1 MRNLNEILNEGI
13 FDKNVAGREDDL
25 IRGWLDRYNIKPTN
39 CSEVSIDVDEKS
51 KTIKFSDSK
60 YPNRDT
66 NELSIF
72 GDKQP
77 FEGFIPGWK
86 FVDKD
91 GKDVSSWKL
100 HGHIKSLKDAP
111 AMDIISVYT
120 DAVIDP
126 TVYKDI
132 TSQVKKLKE
141 MYFYSGNNGQFDSLD
156 LTELKIQ
163 VRLLYIGDMGPGSV
177 IKFNPD
183 LRVDTL
189 QFGYGCIKN
198 SNYDG
203 AVVKNLPIVKTLSFK
218 AADFDSIR
226 EMIEGLEDTG
236 KSNFKSV
243 VISCRDCNNEEKEAI
258 KALLQGQDTGF
269 SGFGDVIKKIKEINS
284 HQNLDDPTK
293 DLFGCPLNVGDVV
306 LIADT
311 ANPRYPSILDV
322 YKGVTSG
329 GRIKTD
335 SRSQVPPRNIIKI
348 NNPAILKL
356 LK

>member
-1 MRNLNEILNEGI
+1 MKTLQESL
-13 FDKNVAGREDDL
+13 FDKNVVGREDDL

-39 CSEVSIDVDEKS
+39 ISEMSIEVDEKS

-60 YPNRDT
+60 YPNRDL

-86 FVDKD
+86 FVNKD
-91 GKDVSSWKL
+91 GEDISTWKL

-111 AMDIISVYT
+111 TMDIISVYT

-132 TSQVKKLKE
+132 SSQFKKLKE
-141 MYFYSGNNGQFDSLD
+141 MYFYSKDSSVFDGLD
-156 LTELKIQ
+156 LTELKTQ
-163 VRLLYIGDMGPGSV
+163 VRLLYIGDVADGGV
-177 IKFNPD
+177 IRFNPD
-183 LRVDTL
+183 LKVETL
-189 QFGYGCIKN
+189 QIGYGTIDA
-198 SNYDG
+198 S
-203 AVVKNLPIVKTLSFK
+203 VKNLPIVKTLSFK
-218 AADFDSIR
+218 SADFSSIR
-226 EMIEGLEDTG
+226 KMIEGLEDVG

-269 SGFGDVIKKIKEINS
+269 AGFDDIIKKIQNFNS

-293 DLFGCPLNVGDVV
+293 DLFGCPLQIGDVL

-311 ANPRYPSILDV
+311 VNPKYPSILDI

-329 GRIKTD
+329 GRIKTN
-335 SRSQVPPRNIIKI
+335 SRSQVPPRNIIKL
-348 NNPAILKL
+348 NNPKL
-356 LK
+356 LELLK

>member
-13 FDKNVAGREDDL
+13 FDKNVASREDDL
-25 IRGWLDRYNIKPTN
+25 IRSWLEMYNIKPTDY
-39 CSEVSIDVDEKS
+39 SELSIEVDEKS

-60 YPNRDT
+60 YPNRNI

-86 FVDKD
+86 FVNPE
-91 GKDVSSWKL
+91 GKDVLSWNL
-100 HGHIKSLKDAP
+100 HGHIKSFKEAP

-120 DAVIDP
+120 DAVVDSS
-126 TVYKDI
+126 VYKDI
-132 TSQVKKLKE
+132 SSQFKKLKE
-141 MYFYSGNNGQFDSLD
+141 MYFYSGNNSIFDGLD
-156 LTELKIQ
+156 LTELKTQ
-163 VRLLYIGDMGPGSV
+163 VRLLYIGDIKIGST
-177 IKFNPD
+177 IKFNQD

-189 QFGYGCIKN
+189 QFGYGVE
-198 SNYDG
+198 G
-203 AVVKNLPIVKTLSFK
+203 AIVKNLPIFKTLSFK

-236 KSNFKSV
+236 KSNFKNI
-243 VISCRDCNNEEKEAI
+243 VISCRSCNNEEKEAL

-269 SGFGDVIKKIKEINS
+269 AGFSEIIKKIQNFNS

-293 DLFGCPLNVGDVV
+293 DLFGCPLQVGDVV

-311 ANPRYPSILDV
+311 ANPKWPSILDV
-322 YKGVTSG
+322 YKGATSG

-335 SRSQVPPRNIIKI
+335 SRSQVPPRNVIKI
-348 NNPAILKL
+348 NNPKL
-356 LK
+356 LELIK

>member
-13 FDKNVAGREDDL
+13 FDKNVGGREDDL
-25 IRGWLDRYNIKPTN
+25 IRGWLERYNINPTGV
-39 CSEVSIDVDEKS
+39 SELSIEVDEKS

-60 YPNRDT
+60 YPNRVL

-72 GDKQP
+72 GDNQP

-86 FVDKD
+86 FVNKD

-100 HGHIKSLKDAP
+100 HGRIKSLKDAP

-132 TSQVKKLKE
+132 SSQFKKLKE
-141 MYFYSGNNGQFDSLD
+141 MYFYSGNRGYFNNLD
-156 LTELKIQ
+156 LAELKTQ
-163 VRLLYIGDMGPGSV
+163 VRLLYIGDVTDGG
-177 IKFNPD
+177 IIRFNPD
-183 LRVDTL
+183 LKVETL
-189 QFGYGCIKN
+189 QIGYGAIDA
-198 SNYDG
+198 S
-203 AVVKNLPIVKTLSFK
+203 VKNLPIVKTLSFK
-218 AADFDSIR
+218 AADFSSIR
-226 EMIEGLEDTG
+226 KMIEGLEDNG

-269 SGFGDVIKKIKEINS
+269 AGYGEILKKIEVINKVVNDKDGS
-284 HQNLDDPTK
+284 KDRFGENLVP
-293 DLFGCPLNVGDVV
+293 GDVV
-306 LIADT
+306 LVADT
-311 ANPRYPSILDV
+311 ANPKWPSILDI
-322 YKGVTSG
+322 YKGATSG
-329 GRIKTD
+329 GRVRTET
-335 SRSQVPPRNIIKI
+335 RMQVPPRNIIKI
-348 NNPAILKL
+348 NNPKILDL